1 MISPLINVC
10 SEALYSHFS
19 ILRVHKMTWLFC
31 FLTACNHENSL
42 YNKTLN
48 LFNND
53 TQDTIYIK
61 KPELF
66 PYEIQEQSY
75 RYQLIRDTS
84 FIDYQDTISFEIYK
98 DIQSSS
104 VFYLNCFKNHVY
116 KYSIIINPNVF
127 SDKIDS
133 NLIKIT
139 QISEPEILF
148 FSVKYQKLFLWFN
161 LGLPNQQAFN
171 KGLLSINEFGK
182 SWFSDIVSNL
192 GYNKY
197 QYFASKDKE
206 TLILGNYVIQLEDE
220 KIKRI
225 ENPFIFS
232 GFLNSQSYFILD
244 DPVKGDT
251 FVQETFIDEWGNE
264 KIEYYRVT
272 IKDSFNK
279 NLIIFNLNGDT
290 LYKIRFDGI
299 CEDESFGKQISFAKS
314 DSLKIGVFYDSHR
327 KFLRIFDLVTLNQ
340 KIVPLK
346 DLTSD
351 YPENLPFIDI
361 PMNCYFH
368 DSTIFRGQRKLRLF
382 FYNDKPTHYLFLSEK
397 N

>member
-1 MISPLINVC
+1 
-10 SEALYSHFS
+10 
-19 ILRVHKMTWLFC
+19 MTWLFC